1 MGVIAP
7 GPIVHVV
14 QHLRPG
20 GLEVMALELA
30 RAQSARR
37 PAKVLSL
44 EGSLDEAVAAWPRL
58 ASQRGDLLFAGK
70 RPGLDAMLPWRL
82 IGLFRR
88 LRPACVHTHHIGPL
102 LYAGTAARLAGVA
115 PRIHT
120 EHDAWHLKDPRR
132 RRVAQ
137 LAIALARP
145 ILIADAPHVAEAVAE
160 ALGCPVPRTILN
172 GVDTDRFAPGDR
184 AAARLALGLP
194 LDRPVIGVAARLETV
209 KGVDIAIRAAAAMQR
224 PAVLAIAGTGSQ
236 DATLRQLA
244 RDCGAGDRVVFLGH
258 NDDMARFYQALDV
271 LCLSSRAEG
280 LPLSLLEAQAS
291 GVPVVAASVGG
302 VPAAICQQS
311 GRLVPSEDVAGF
323 AAALDAALD
332 PPAVSP
338 RGFVLRTGSLA
349 ASAAAYLALAGG

>member
-1 MGVIAP
+1 MIQN
-7 GPIVHVV
+7 GPILHVV

-30 RAQSARR
+30 RAQSARY

-70 RPGLDAMLPWRL
+70 KPGLDTSLPWNLVR
-82 IGLFRR
+82 LFRT

-102 LYAGTAARLAGVA
+102 LYAGFAARLAGVRH
-115 PRIHT
+115 RIHT

-132 RRVAQ
+132 RKVAK

-145 ILIADAPHVAEAVAE
+145 VLVADAPHVAEAVAE
-160 ALGCPVPRTILN
+160 ALGCALPRTILN
-172 GVDTDRFAPGDR
+172 GVDVDRFVPGDR
-184 AAARLALGLP
+184 DAARRALGLP
-194 LDRPVIGVAARLETV
+194 QDARIIGVAARLETV
-209 KGVDIAIRAAAAMQR
+209 KGVDIAIRALAAMTR
-224 PAVLAIAGTGSQ
+224 PAVLAISGTGSQ
-236 DATLRQLA
+236 DAALRQLA
-244 RDCGAGDRVVFLGH
+244 FTSGVAERVIFLGH
-258 NDDMARFYQALDV
+258 NDDMPRFYRALDV

-291 GVPVVAASVGG
+291 GVPVVAAAVGG
-302 VPAAICQQS
+302 VPAAICPLS
-311 GRLVPSEDVAGF
+311 GRLVPSEDIAGF

-332 PPAVSP
+332 PPPASP
-338 RGFVLRTGSLA
+338 RDFVLRTGSLA
-349 ASAAAYLALAGG
+349 SASDAYLQLALG